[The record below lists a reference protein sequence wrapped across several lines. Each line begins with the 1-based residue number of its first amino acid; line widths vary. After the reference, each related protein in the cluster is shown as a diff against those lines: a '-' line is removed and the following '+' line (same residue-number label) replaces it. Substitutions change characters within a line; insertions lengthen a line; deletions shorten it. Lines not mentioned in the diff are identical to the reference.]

1 MGVGKSI
8 QSLACSLLY
17 PESFPILIICPSAL
31 KFVWKDEVG
40 KWLKGTISVEEV
52 VIIKKGSV
60 AQSQLSHAKVVIVS
74 YEIASKLVN

>member
-1 MGVGKSI
+1 MGKSI

-40 KWLKGTISVEEV
+40 KWLKSSIRAEEV
-52 VIIKKGSV
+52 IIIKKGSI
-60 AQSQLSHAKVVIVS
+60 APKQFTHAKVVIAS
-74 YEIASKLVN
+74 YEIASKLVA